1 MFHITKGA
9 VRRPPAPRP
18 AVFFCF
24 VSAPADQSPV
34 QYFRIGTQHG
44 DHQPAIM
51 LNFKIHFPIAS
62 RAQYGLWACP
72 RQNFPAD
79 GTAEHHPHQLI
90 RRRRRRRRRRGRRQ
104 ERERRGCGYDS
115 QRSVLKSLLGKMLR
129 NGVKHDLDKPGH
141 FVDIFDHSFPP
152 ASHVTNSCPAENFFV
167 WLHDFLPYK
176 KLTFIIP

>member
-1 MFHITKGA
+1 MFRITKSA
-9 VRRPPAPRP
+9 VRRSSARRT

-44 DHQPAIM
+44 EHQPAVM
-51 LNFKIHFPIAS
+51 LNFKIYFPIAS

-79 GTAEHHPHQLI
+79 GTAEHSPFQLI
-90 RRRRRRRRRRGRRQ
+90 RRRRRRRRRRRNRGRRG
-104 ERERRGCGYDS
+104 RRRCGYDS
-115 QRSVLKSLLGKMLR
+115 HCSVLKSLLGKMLC

-152 ASHVTNSCPAENFFV
+152 APHVANSCPAENFFV
-167 WLHDFLPYK
+167 
-176 KLTFIIP
+176 

>member
-1 MFHITKGA
+1 MFRITKSA
-9 VRRPPAPRP
+9 VRRSSARRT

-24 VSAPADQSPV
+24 VSAPADQFPV

-44 DHQPAIM
+44 DQQPAIM

-79 GTAEHHPHQLI
+79 GTAEHSPLQLI